1 MGRIPFSR
9 SFQYFLVVLVLFSII
24 LYTQQLYADT
34 EGNSILSFT
43 SPLNHCNVNNQQ
55 TPEPVVGAIELNPTT
70 TTITVTA
77 TSTPT
82 LAPILSEAVS
92 SEAAV
97 KNPEP
102 PYCNYC
108 TSTDEL
114 CKRYGSFNL
123 ARSRAYEGPNARL
136 KRVLRKLRSG
146 QKIKIGIIG
155 GSVSKGHGLTD
166 RRNNWSHIYAEYI
179 RETFASSTSSD
190 AANVEVELINGSVGA
205 TVSEYMETCFRE
217 HIPEDVDLVIIELA
231 INDQRLEG
239 LAKGYEN
246 LIRAIFALPLRPAII
261 NVQIMALMFSTITM
275 GGDLH
280 TAIAEYYDTP
290 IISIRNVLLPHI
302 LRTTQLNPSDT
313 SVEDYWFE
321 HDSNGIDLR
330 HLSLHG
336 HRMLGDLLKSFTS
349 RVACE
354 GWHEEQQ
361 QASSHNKD
369 ANVVGGSDW
378 APYDSDRLEEFTPS
392 LPNPNDGEDVSEY
405 IPRQSLF
412 QKYDHTTILRPAT
425 PFCRTTNTLAG
436 TAYYSPYAHLLEPLP
451 APLSTEGPDAFAMW
465 SHPENPGKVWLTARK
480 PGVKAAFNVQ
490 TSALGR
496 VRVTYLRSESFG
508 LGSMWCWL
516 DDNRQKGRRLDG
528 YWHLKDINVANTHAI
543 VEDATPGEHILH
555 CEIMKETKDP
565 GGGTEFRIVAVDAL

>member
-1 MGRIPFSR
+1 MGRIPSSR
-9 SFQYFLVVLVLFSII
+9 SFHYFLIALII
-24 LYTQQLYADT
+24 LTITLYFKFFFFYTDP
-34 EGNSILSFT
+34 EGNLTFSLK
-43 SPLNHCNVNNQQ
+43 SPIPHCNNVQQ
-55 TPEPVVGAIELNPTT
+55 APGIVGEAVKLPEATPTT
-70 TTITVTA
+70 NTITVTITA
-77 TSTPT
+77 TATLTLIPT
-82 LAPILSEAVS
+82 LAPVLADAPS
-92 SEAAV
+92 

-102 PYCNYC
+102 AYCNYC

-136 KRVLRKLRSG
+136 KRVIRKLRSG

-166 RRNNWSHIYAEYI
+166 RRHNWSHIYAEYI
-179 RETFASSTSSD
+179 RETFAKSTSSD

-205 TVSEYMETCFRE
+205 T
-217 HIPEDVDLVIIELA
+217 DVDLVIIELA
-231 INDQRLEG
+231 INDQRLDV

-261 NVQIMALMFSTITM
+261 NVQVMALMFATITM

-290 IISIRNVLLPHI
+290 VISIRNVILPHI
-302 LRTTQLNPSDT
+302 LRSTQLDSSDT

-330 HLSLHG
+330 HLGLHG
-336 HRMLGDLLKSFTS
+336 HRMLGDLLSSFTS
-349 RVACE
+349 RVACQA
-354 GWHEEQQ
+354 WREEQIQ
-361 QASSHNKD
+361 QSSSHNED
-369 ANVVGGSDW
+369 PTNAVVGGWDW
-378 APYDSDRLEEFTPS
+378 APYESDRYNGLTPS
-392 LPNPNDGEDVSEY
+392 LPNPNEGEPVSEY

-412 QKYDHTTILRPAT
+412 QKFDHTTILRPAT

-465 SHPENPGKVWLTARK
+465 SHPQNPGKVWLTAKK
-480 PGVKAAFNVQ
+480 PGVKAAFNVE

-496 VRVTYLRSESFG
+496 VRVTYLRSGSYG
-508 LGSMWCWL
+508 LGSVWCWL
-516 DDNRQKGRRLDG
+516 DDNREKGKRLDG
-528 YWHLKDINVANTHAI
+528 YWTLKDIHVANTHAI
-543 VEDATPGEHILH
+543 VEDATPGEHVLH